1 MRRASRRSA
10 FRSAFTARVK
20 LNVIRRQRMRRSYR
34 RRRCKGISCLAGGR
48 SQCSAYIVCTT
59 LYLSALYTAKES
71 ERCCTLYAVA
81 RYNGHV
87 VCCQNNCSN
96 IAIRKLSTICCL
108 YYHIQGQNESCS
120 SNCSI
125 CLPLP
130 IVFNTYNVIHCY
142 VTYRLIL
149 LHTRITYL
157 LTYVISKHK
166 CTEFS

>member
-1 MRRASRRSA
+1 MAQGDWHRWHSLS
-10 FRSAFTARVK
+10 
-20 LNVIRRQRMRRSYR
+20 
-34 RRRCKGISCLAGGR
+34 ISCAERVDARLFAPHLPRESSSMSSADKGCVDPIDDDVVKVYRVSRAGVL
-48 SQCSAYIVCTT
+48 SAVRT
-59 LYLSALYTAKES
+59 LYAQYYTCP
-71 ERCCTLYAVA
+71 RCTLQKNPSDAVRYAVA

-130 IVFNTYNVIHCY
+130 IVI
-142 VTYRLIL
+142 I
-149 LHTRITYL
+149 
-157 LTYVISKHK
+157 
-166 CTEFS
+166 